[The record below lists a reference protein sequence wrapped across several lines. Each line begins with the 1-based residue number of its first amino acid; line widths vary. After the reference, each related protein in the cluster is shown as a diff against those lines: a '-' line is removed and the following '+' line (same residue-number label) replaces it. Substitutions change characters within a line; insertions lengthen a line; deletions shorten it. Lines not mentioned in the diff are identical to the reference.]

1 MEDEMTKERAIEK
14 LQLRIEH
21 RKKNL
26 EELPLPDDAR
36 AKMEEW
42 QEIDALAIESLMGI
56 EALKTKE

>member
-1 MEDEMTKERAIEK
+1 MTKERAIEK
-14 LQLRIEH
+14 LKLRIEH